1 MKTFAC
7 KNLGLDCDFISEGD
21 VEEEIL
27 ADALSHIEE
36 THGHEISIVEENPED
51 LPETVRTY
59 ILDDEI

>member
-27 ADALSHIEE
+27 ADALAHIEE
-36 THGHEISIVEENPED
+36 THIDEIKVIEENPED